1 MFFPGRQSS
10 VGQRISNLMR
20 LLIGSILLSGL
31 AICTGGCGGKHVP
44 PPEIVFTINSESDT
58 NQGQPFYC
66 AMRSVN
72 ANQFLTESYDGVANM
87 LFANPPNAS
96 VLASLVILPGED
108 QEIKIIKPDKVD
120 IGLYCFFTEPGE
132 PWKIKLNQPLGE
144 EYGVT
149 LGKNNILEAEKE
161 GGSWWWPF

>member
-1 MFFPGRQSS
+1 MFFSTNQGS
-10 VGQRISNLMR
+10 VGHRISNLMR
-20 LLIGSILLSGL
+20 LVIGGVMLSGL
-31 AICTGGCGGKHVP
+31 AICLGGCGSKHVP
-44 PPEIVFTINSESDT
+44 PPAIVFSIESESDT
-58 NQGQPFYC
+58 NQGQPFHC

-72 ANQFLTESYDGVANM
+72 ANQFLSESYDGVANM

-132 PWKIKLNQPLGE
+132 PWKIRLDQPLGD
-144 EYGVT
+144 EYEVV
-149 LGKNNILEAEKE
+149 LGEDRILEAEKE
-161 GGSWWWPF
+161 TGGWWPF